1 MNLEQFREYCIQKP
15 HVTEHFPFD
24 NETLVFKVSGKIF
37 ALVNVNSFQFV
48 NLKCDPERSIELREQ
63 YDAIRPAYH
72 MNKKHWNSVSV
83 YSDLENKL
91 LLELVDHSYNLVFQ
105 SLPKKRRDELALG

>member
-37 ALVNVNSFQFV
+37 ALVNINSFQFV

-63 YDAIRPAYH
+63 YVAIRPAFH

>member
-15 HVTEHFPFD
+15 HITEHFPFD

-37 ALVNVNSFQFV
+37 ALVNINSFQFV

-63 YDAIRPAYH
+63 YDAISPAYH

>member
-1 MNLEQFREYCIQKP
+1 MNLEQFREYCIQKLY
-15 HVTEHFPFD
+15 VTEHFPFD

-37 ALVNVNSFQFV
+37 ALVNITSFQFV

-63 YDAIRPAYH
+63 YHAIRPAYH

-83 YSDLENKL
+83 YSDVEQKM

>member
-1 MNLEQFREYCIQKP
+1 MNLEQFREYCIQMP

-37 ALVNVNSFQFV
+37 ALVNINNFQFV
-48 NLKCDPERSIELREQ
+48 NLKCDPERSTELREK

-83 YSDLENKL
+83 HSDVEQKL
-91 LLELVDHSYNLVFQ
+91 FLELVNHSYDLVFQ

>member
-1 MNLEQFREYCIQKP
+1 MNLEQFREYCIQKL

-37 ALVNVNSFQFV
+37 ALVNINSFQFV
-48 NLKCDPERSIELREQ
+48 NLKCDPERSLELREQ
-63 YDAIRPAYH
+63 YDAIRTAYH

-83 YSDLENKL
+83 YSDVEQKM

>member
-37 ALVNVNSFQFV
+37 ALVNINSFQFV

-63 YDAIRPAYH
+63 YHAIRPAYH
-72 MNKKHWNSVSV
+72 MNKKHWNTVMMGEGLSRAQCEEMIRHS
-83 YSDLENKL
+83 Y
-91 LLELVDHSYNLVFQ
+91 ELVA
-105 SLPKKRRDELALG
+105 K

>member
-24 NETLVFKVSGKIF
+24 NETLVFKVFGKIF
-37 ALVNVNSFQFV
+37 ALVNINSFQFV
-48 NLKCDPERSIELREQ
+48 NLKCDPERSIELRER
-63 YDAIRPAYH
+63 YGAIRPAYH

-83 YSDLENKL
+83 YSDVEQKMF
-91 LLELVDHSYNLVFQ
+91 LELVNHSYNLVFQ
-105 SLPKKRRDELALG
+105 SLPKKRRDEPALG

>member
-37 ALVNVNSFQFV
+37 ALVNINSFQFV

-63 YDAIRPAYH
+63 YDAIRAAYR

-83 YSDLENKL
+83 YSGLENKL
-91 LLELVDHSYNLVFQ
+91 FLELVDHSYNLIFQ
-105 SLPKKRRDELALG
+105 SLPNKRRDELALG